1 MNKSSLT
8 DNDIID
14 SLKLK
19 SKNLIDY
26 LNNIYTELSNDYER
40 LYILNN
46 NLAYEHNQLVDK
58 NDKLTIKYNDI
69 IKENEL
75 LKKKVNIVTD
85 EISSLKKISLYAS
98 LNKQLLEKDNYIKVL
113 EKRLDFFNNK
123 NLSSPIIPNT
133 PITDDVI
140 YNSDHNK
147 DIDDNQ
153 NKDQIVENGKENDDL
168 NNDENDKEND
178 DLNDDENEDLDEDDD
193 NEPEIEYETIKI
205 GKKYYYI
212 SNEDPRGI
220 YLVIKGSSDVG
231 DKVGEYNNDKHI
243 FYK

>member
-8 DNDIID
+8 DNDILD
-14 SLKLK
+14 NLKLK
-19 SKNLIDY
+19 SKNVIDY
-26 LNNIYTELSNDYER
+26 LNNIYTELSDDYEK
-40 LYILNN
+40 LYILNS

-58 NDKLTIKYNDI
+58 NDKLTIKFNDI
-69 IKENEL
+69 INENES
-75 LKKKVNIVTD
+75 LKKKVNILTD

-133 PITDDVI
+133 PISDDSPYNNHTI
-140 YNSDHNK
+140 NNSDHNK
-147 DIDDNQ
+147 SNDIELNNNNNDDNIDD
-153 NKDQIVENGKENDDL
+153 
-168 NNDENDKEND
+168 
-178 DLNDDENEDLDEDDD
+178 DDD
-193 NEPEIEYETIKI
+193 EPEIEYETIKI

-231 DKVGEYNNDKHI
+231 DKVGEYNNDKPI
-243 FYK
+243 FYKL